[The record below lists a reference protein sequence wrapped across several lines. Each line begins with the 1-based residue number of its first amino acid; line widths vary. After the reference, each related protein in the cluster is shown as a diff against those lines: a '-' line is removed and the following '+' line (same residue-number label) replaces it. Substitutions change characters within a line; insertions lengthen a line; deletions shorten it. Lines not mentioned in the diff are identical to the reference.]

1 MSDSCLRCFDYK
13 KYGDPHRMVVQGM
26 MTRGILEPDEFD
38 HLFDLCLRHYK
49 GIKYKQSKEI
59 MHNTSLFF

>member
-26 MTRGILEPDEFD
+26 MTRGILKPDEFD
-38 HLFDLCLRHYK
+38 HLFDICLRHYK
-49 GIKYKQSKEI
+49 GINKANKLCI
-59 MHNTSLFF
+59 TLVFFV